1 MTQKLR
7 LWLWLSVV
15 MVISGVLLLY
25 PIGTSDLNIIFVVV
39 KIGMLA
45 GLAVL
50 LFLRKKLGFYIWAL
64 FSMGAVI
71 MTIIKWSMVGRVS
84 FLIIASIA
92 VDILM
97 PAVAYV
103 LIKKYG
109 INFDNSKI

>member
-1 MTQKLR
+1 MTQKLW

-15 MVISGVLLLY
+15 MVISGALLLY
-25 PIGTSDLNIIFVVV
+25 PIGTTALNIIFVVV

-45 GLAVL
+45 GLVIL

-64 FSMGAVI
+64 FSIGAVV
-71 MTIIKWSMVGRVS
+71 MTIIKWNIVGRVS
-84 FLIIASIA
+84 FLIIASIV

-97 PAVAYV
+97 PVVAYV

-109 INFDNSKI
+109 VI